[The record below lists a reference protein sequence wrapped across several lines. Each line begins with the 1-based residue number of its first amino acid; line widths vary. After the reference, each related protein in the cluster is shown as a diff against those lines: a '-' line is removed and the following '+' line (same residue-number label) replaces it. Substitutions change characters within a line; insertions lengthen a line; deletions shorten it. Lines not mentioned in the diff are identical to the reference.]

1 MGDINGE
8 PGPTRSLTASAP
20 EEEAALLED
29 FWTGV
34 SKIDGPVVWASFNG
48 KRFDAPYI
56 AARSARHGLTPSR
69 QDLLNT
75 YPYKQRPHADLSNLW
90 PQVYGLEDLCDL
102 LSVPTPKSDMD
113 GSQVAGRS
121 RMGASTMSQLTA
133 SGMPVRPSSAYK
145 RSRMSCEL
153 SPRRTGSD
161 YFVDKRWGATFLCL
175 PIPHAC
181 PYRLTCIGMKEMATG
196 MQPSCLA
203 FDSNERCTPTTPPH
217 SQPLAR
223 MLHLNSEL

>member
-1 MGDINGE
+1 MGDVNGE
-8 PGPTRSLTASAP
+8 SGPTCSLTASAP

-75 YPYKQRPHADLSNLW
+75 YPYRQRPHADLSNLW

-102 LSVPTPKSDMD
+102 LGVPTPKSDMD
-113 GSQVAGRS
+113 GSQVAGAVAD
-121 RMGASTMSQLTA
+121 GHIDEVA
-133 SGMPVRPSSAYK
+133 AY
-145 RSRMSCEL
+145 CE
-153 SPRRTGSD
+153 RDT
-161 YFVDKRWGATFLCL
+161 VATFRCL
-175 PIPHAC
+175 QKVSHV
-181 PYRLTCIGMKEMATG
+181 L
-196 MQPSCLA
+196 
-203 FDSNERCTPTTPPH
+203 
-217 SQPLAR
+217 
-223 MLHLNSEL
+223 